1 MKIIRFI
8 LLLLSFSLLS
18 CESEPNIMNDD
29 APPALFVWG
38 YVDMKSG
45 KHQVRIRRAI
55 QEEGNMYELAQDPE
69 LLLPADPLHVDLIVY
84 SSVDDT
90 IPTVVEM
97 YPVIYPK
104 EEGNFS
110 SEQNIIHEV
119 EYPIPEF
126 SSCQVQVHNLAT
138 GEIITSGKVKTRAPD
153 FIFPYHIGW
162 YDLQFNFTNPDDP
175 FHVTF
180 LSSENYVL
188 KLITEIKYLDILN
201 NGDTLFQKSI
211 FEGLPIFGLSN
222 SIGYVKAYNKDF
234 QLEYIFNILNRV
246 IPDNP
251 EVKYRMFH
259 RFQFKVWAGSSGLR
273 GYIQLA
279 ERHSDNRKLFYS
291 NISGGY
297 GLFYACDYSETNN
310 IKPTPPFITAIWE
323 SPETEN
329 LKFSRQRYD
338 GYYIDPDT
346 ANIQTPFNSAHHE

>member
-1 MKIIRFI
+1 MKAISFF
-8 LLLLSFSLLS
+8 LLLLSVSLLS
-18 CESEPNIMNDD
+18 CESEPDIMNDD
-29 APPALFVWG
+29 APLALFVWG
-38 YVDMKSG
+38 YVDMQSG

-55 QEEGNMYELAQDPE
+55 QEEGNMYELTQDPG
-69 LLLPADPLHVDLIVY
+69 LLLPADPLRVDLIIY
-84 SSVDDT
+84 SSEDDKN
-90 IPTVVEM
+90 PTVIEM
-97 YPVIYPK
+97 HPVVYPK

-126 SSCQVQVHNLAT
+126 SSCQVQIHNLAT
-138 GEIITSGKVKTRAPD
+138 GEITTSGKVSVRAPH
-153 FIFPYHIGW
+153 FIFPYYIGW
-162 YDLQFNFTNPDDP
+162 YDMQFNFTIPDDP

-180 LSSENYVL
+180 PSSENYVL

-201 NGDTLFQKSI
+201 NGDTIFQKRI
-211 FEGLPIFGLSN
+211 FEGQAIYGLDDN
-222 SIGYVKAYNKDF
+222 KKYNRDF
-234 QLEYIFNILNRV
+234 QLEYIFNIFNRI

-259 RFQFKVWAGSSGLR
+259 RFKFKVWAGSFGLR
-273 GYIQLA
+273 NHLQLA
-279 ERHSDNRKLFYS
+279 DRHDDNRKLFYS

-310 IKPTPPFITAIWE
+310 IKPTPPFITALWE
-323 SPETEN
+323 SPETKN
-329 LKFSRQRYD
+329 LKFSRYRYD